1 MSDMSVFEDSSAMR
15 LFSRSKRS
23 QGLRIGFV
31 PTMVRLSCSIYCCNE
46 IHMINSMRM
55 YDAGILARRT
65 PVFSEGSKV
74 CCLDG
79 TRWCLCFTTYTC
91 GEYHDCRE
99 QCDVVVASIYVNPT
113 QFSKNEDFGVYPKSI
128 VRCLSQKHEHVY
140 EGIDL
145 GSWRNMLY
153 VFYHTGN

>member
-1 MSDMSVFEDSSAMR
+1 
-15 LFSRSKRS
+15 
-23 QGLRIGFV
+23 
-31 PTMVRLSCSIYCCNE
+31 
-46 IHMINSMRM
+46 M

-79 TRWCLCFTTYTC
+79 IGWCLCFTTYRC

-128 VRCLSQKHEHVY
+128 VRCLSQKHEHLY
-140 EGIDL
+140 EVMNRE
-145 GSWRNMLY
+145 SWYYTLY
-153 VFYHTGN
+153 LFYHTGS